1 MESPGT
7 ITREKLSQ
15 LTGIPVARLRQLAAD
30 GFFSKASNGSY
41 KLTEAIQGLFRYYR
55 ETSQELPVFDSIEA
69 CVGSTGIP
77 KDTIKEAKRAGSDAF
92 RSNRVDLKRLLSWLF
107 SENGK
112 DSSGGTYEYFKMRKI
127 EEEAKLLTLD
137 RLEREKVL
145 VNLNDVLRLVEAPW
159 VVVRQRMLA
168 LPAEAAAKCNPGDPD
183 LAREALDGWLNYSL
197 ASIRDQ
203 LPKSP
208 VVEPKPQPAE
218 QPEGEA

>member
-1 MESPGT
+1 MSLKWTVTEGAKAEGITVQAMTKRIKAVGLPTAKGHRYSLKDFVT
-7 ITREKLSQ
+7 IR
-15 LTGIPVARLRQLAAD
+15 
-30 GFFSKASNGSY
+30 KAQDND
-41 KLTEAIQGLFRYYR
+41 KEAI
-55 ETSQELPVFDSIEA
+55 
-69 CVGSTGIP
+69 
-77 KDTIKEAKRAGSDAF
+77 IKAR
-92 RSNRVDLKRLLSWLF
+92 
-107 SENGK
+107 
-112 DSSGGTYEYFKMRKI
+112 RKKL
-127 EEEAKLLTLD
+127 EEEAALLEYD

>member
-1 MESPGT
+1 MTTYSATSAASELG
-7 ITREKLSQ
+7 ITRQALDKRLKSSGLKLGRGV
-15 LTGIPVARLRQLAAD
+15 TYTLRQIVDAMNSSAND
-30 GFFSKASNGSY
+30 K
-41 KLTEAIQGLFRYYR
+41 EAI
-55 ETSQELPVFDSIEA
+55 
-69 CVGSTGIP
+69 
-77 KDTIKEAKRAGSDAF
+77 IKAR
-92 RSNRVDLKRLLSWLF
+92 
-107 SENGK
+107 
-112 DSSGGTYEYFKMRKI
+112 RKKL
-127 EEEAKLLTLD
+127 EEEAALLEYD